1 MTNKLRCKMDYEKIK
16 LPVKNITFLPRKNA
30 TYVYYTTEKKYL
42 KDKGFNQNKRVC
54 IGKLDTKN
62 NDYFY
67 PNEMYIQHFGMQN
80 ISLKENEN
88 KFSRTLSFG
97 TKMVVEKV
105 FEKLNLNQILAKVFP
120 DKANLIKSLVCYYL
134 ENQNSAIQLY
144 EKWARRNALFTVNID
159 SNSTFS
165 RLFNDIIT
173 SSKTNEFLYFWNQEF
188 SKNSLNKDIIMSLD
202 TTNFNTYSASVPLA
216 EYGKPKVDEG
226 LKQINLAYII
236 NNETS
241 IPLYYQLFPGSV
253 IDQSQCKELVTKAK
267 EFNYKKI
274 TLVMDRGF
282 YSANNI
288 NFLLKNQYKYIIMAK
303 SRNKVLNDLLESVR
317 EKIKNKSEYYLEE
330 FMNFGI
336 KLKAKAIGQQEQHI
350 YIYYNDEI
358 AQAKRK
364 AFNLKVKKFKE
375 QAINSNLDLETVQNM
390 YKTHLD
396 VFVDENNKRNARIK
410 KEVQQEEY
418 DNAGFVVLVSNI
430 DADLEFIL
438 RQYKKRDIVEKA
450 FATLKSTL
458 DFNKF
463 YSASGETIEAK
474 VFVSFLAIIVRAH
487 ISFKLKPFLEMNTFH
502 TVNTIITEFTKLE
515 VTKINKTYVQSYALT
530 RTQKIIF
537 EYLEISEKDLNNSI
551 KIINKMLS

>member
-1 MTNKLRCKMDYEKIK
+1 MDYEKIK
-16 LPVKNITFLPRKNA
+16 LPAENITFLPRKNV
-30 TYVYYTTEKKYL
+30 TYVYFTVEKKYL

-54 IGKLDTKN
+54 IGKMDH
-62 NDYFY
+62 NDKEYFY
-67 PNEMYIQHFGMQN
+67 PNETYIQYFGMQN
-80 ISLKENEN
+80 ITLKENKN

-97 TKMVVEKV
+97 TKMVVDKI
-105 FEKLNLNQILAKVFP
+105 FEKLNLNSILTKVFSE
-120 DKANLIKSLVCYYL
+120 KANQIKSLVCYYL

-144 EKWARRNALFTVNID
+144 EKWARKNALFTENID

-165 RLFNDIIT
+165 RLFNEIIT
-173 SSKTNEFLYFWNQEF
+173 SNKTNEFLYLWNQEY
-188 SKNSLNKDIIMSLD
+188 SKNSFNNDIIMSLD
-202 TTNFNTYSASVPLA
+202 TTNFNTYSASIPLA

-253 IDQSQCKELVTKAK
+253 IDQSQCQELVTKAK
-267 EFNYKKI
+267 EFNYKNI

-303 SRNKVLNDLLESVR
+303 SRNKVLTELLDSVR
-317 EKIKNKSEYYLEE
+317 EKIKNRSEYYLEE

-375 QAINSNLDLETVQNM
+375 QAVNSNLDLETVQNM

-396 VFVDENNKRNARIK
+396 VFIDENNQRNARIK

-430 DADLEFIL
+430 DESLEFIL

-450 FATLKSTL
+450 FAILKSTL

-463 YSASGETIEAK
+463 YSANGETIEAK
-474 VFVSFLAIIVRAH
+474 IFVSFLAIIVRAH

-502 TVNTIITEFTKLE
+502 TINTIIAEFTKLE
-515 VTKINKTYVQSYALT
+515 VTKINKAYVQSYALT
-530 RTQKIIF
+530 RTQKTIF

>member
-1 MTNKLRCKMDYEKIK
+1 MNYEKIK
-16 LPVKNITFLPRKNA
+16 LPVKNITYLPRKNVI
-30 TYVYYTTEKKYL
+30 YVYYTAEKKYL

-62 NDYFY
+62 TDYFY
-67 PNEMYIQHFGMQN
+67 PNEMYIQYFGMQN

-88 KFSRTLSFG
+88 KFSRSLSFG

-105 FEKLNLNQILAKVFP
+105 FEKLNLNQILTKVFP
-120 DKANLIKSLVCYYL
+120 EKANLIKSLVCYYL

-144 EKWARRNALFTVNID
+144 EKWARRNALFTPNID

-173 SSKTNEFLYFWNQEF
+173 SSKTNEFLYLWNQEF
-188 SKNSLNKDIIMSLD
+188 SRNSLNNDIIMSLD

-226 LKQINLAYII
+226 LKQVNLAYII

-267 EFNYKKI
+267 EFNYKNI

-303 SRNKVLNDLLESVR
+303 SRNKVLNDLLGSVR

-375 QAINSNLDLETVQNM
+375 QALNSNLDLETVQNM

-396 VFVDENNKRNARIK
+396 VFIDENNKRNAQIK

-487 ISFKLKPFLEMNTFH
+487 ISFMLRPFLEMNTFH
-502 TVNTIITEFTKLE
+502 SVNTIIAEFTKLE
-515 VTKINKTYVQSYALT
+515 VTKINKAYVQSYALT
-530 RTQKIIF
+530 RTQKTIF

>member
-1 MTNKLRCKMDYEKIK
+1 MDYEKIK
-16 LPVKNITFLPRKNA
+16 LPNENITFLTRKNI
-30 TYVYYTTEKKYL
+30 TYVYFTVEKKYL
-42 KDKGFNQNKRVC
+42 KEKGFNQNKRVC
-54 IGKLDTKN
+54 IGKLDQTNKN
-62 NDYFY
+62 YFY
-67 PNEMYIQHFGMQN
+67 PNETYIQYFGMQN
-80 ISLKENEN
+80 ITLKENKN

-97 TKMVVEKV
+97 TKMVVEKI
-105 FEKLNLNQILAKVFP
+105 FEKLNLDLILTKVFP
-120 DKANLIKSLVCYYL
+120 EKANLIKSLVCYYL

-144 EKWARRNALFTVNID
+144 EKWARKNALFTENID

-165 RLFNDIIT
+165 RLFNEIIT
-173 SSKTNEFLYFWNQEF
+173 SNKTNEFLYLWNQEF
-188 SKNSLNKDIIMSLD
+188 SKNSFNNDIIMSLD
-202 TTNFNTYSASVPLA
+202 TTNFNTYSSSIPLA

-267 EFNYKKI
+267 EFDYKNI

-303 SRNKVLNDLLESVR
+303 SRNKILTELLESVR
-317 EKIKNKSEYYLEE
+317 EKIKNRSEYYLEE

-336 KLKAKAIGQQEQHI
+336 KLKAKVIGQQEQHI

-358 AQAKRK
+358 AQAKRG

-375 QAINSNLDLETVQNM
+375 QAINSNLDLETVQKM
-390 YKTHLD
+390 YDACLD
-396 VFVDENNKRNARIK
+396 VFVDENNQRNARIK
-410 KEVQQEEY
+410 QEVQQIEY

-438 RQYKKRDIVEKA
+438 RQYKKRDVVEKA
-450 FATLKSTL
+450 FSILKSTL

-463 YSASGETIEAK
+463 YSASGETIESK
-474 VFVSFLAIIVRAH
+474 IFVSFLAIIVRAH
-487 ISFKLKPFLEMNTFH
+487 ISFKLKPFLNINTFH
-502 TVNTIITEFTKLE
+502 TVNTIIAEFTKLE
-515 VTKINKTYVQSYALT
+515 VTKINKAYVQSYALT
-530 RTQKIIF
+530 KTQKTIF
-537 EYLEISEKDLNNSI
+537 EYLEISEKDMNNCI

>member
-1 MTNKLRCKMDYEKIK
+1 MDCEKIK
-16 LPVKNITFLPRKNA
+16 LPVKNITFLPRKNT
-30 TYVYYTTEKKYL
+30 TYVYYTAEKKYL

-67 PNEMYIQHFGMQN
+67 PNEMYIQYFGMQN

-97 TKMVVEKV
+97 TKMVIEKV
-105 FEKLNLNQILAKVFP
+105 FEKLNLNQILTKVFGE
-120 DKANLIKSLVCYYL
+120 KANLIKSLVCYYL

-144 EKWARRNALFTVNID
+144 EKWARRNALFTSHIE

-173 SSKTNEFLYFWNQEF
+173 SSKTNEFLYLWNQEF
-188 SKNSLNKDIIMSLD
+188 SKNSLNNDIIMSLD

-226 LKQINLAYII
+226 LKQVNLAYII

-267 EFNYKKI
+267 EFKYKNI

-288 NFLLKNQYKYIIMAK
+288 NFLLKNQYNYIIMAK
-303 SRNKVLNDLLESVR
+303 SRNKVLTDLLESVR

-336 KLKAKAIGQQEQHI
+336 KLKAKAIGLQEQHI

-375 QAINSNLDLETVQNM
+375 QALNSNLDLETVQNM

-396 VFVDENNKRNARIK
+396 VFEDENNQRNAQIK

-438 RQYKKRDIVEKA
+438 RQYKKRDVVEKA

-463 YSASGETIEAK
+463 YSTSGETIEAK

-502 TVNTIITEFTKLE
+502 TVNTIIAEFTKLE
-515 VTKINKTYVQSYALT
+515 VTKINKAYVQSYALT
-530 RTQKIIF
+530 RTQKTIF
-537 EYLEISEKDLNNSI
+537 EYLEISEKDLNSSI
-551 KIINKMLS
+551 KIINKMLC

>member
-1 MTNKLRCKMDYEKIK
+1 MDYEKIK
-16 LPVKNITFLPRKNA
+16 LPAKNITFLPRKKT
-30 TYVYYTTEKKYL
+30 TYVYYTAEKKYL

-67 PNEMYIQHFGMQN
+67 PNEMYIQYFGMQN
-80 ISLKENEN
+80 ISLKENQN

-97 TKMVVEKV
+97 TKMVIEKV
-105 FEKLNLNQILAKVFP
+105 FEKLNLNQILTKVFAE
-120 DKANLIKSLVCYYL
+120 KANLIKSLVCYYL

-144 EKWARRNALFTVNID
+144 EKWARRNALFTSYIE

-173 SSKTNEFLYFWNQEF
+173 SSKTNEFLYLWNQEF
-188 SKNSLNKDIIMSLD
+188 RKNSLNNDIIMSLD

-226 LKQINLAYII
+226 LKQVNLAYII

-267 EFNYKKI
+267 EFNYKNI

-303 SRNKVLNDLLESVR
+303 SRNKVLTDLLESVR
-317 EKIKNKSEYYLEE
+317 EKIKNKSDYYLEE

-336 KLKAKAIGQQEQHI
+336 KLKAKAIGLQEQHI

-375 QAINSNLDLETVQNM
+375 QALNSNLDLETVQNM

-396 VFVDENNKRNARIK
+396 VFEDENNQRNAQIK

-438 RQYKKRDIVEKA
+438 RQYKKRDVVEKA

-463 YSASGETIEAK
+463 YSTSGETIEAK

-502 TVNTIITEFTKLE
+502 TVNTIIAEFTKLE
-515 VTKINKTYVQSYALT
+515 VTKINKAYVQSYALT
-530 RTQKIIF
+530 RTQKTIF
-537 EYLEISEKDLNNSI
+537 EYLEISEKDLNSSI
-551 KIINKMLS
+551 KIINKMLG

>member
-1 MTNKLRCKMDYEKIK
+1 
-16 LPVKNITFLPRKNA
+16 
-30 TYVYYTTEKKYL
+30 
-42 KDKGFNQNKRVC
+42 
-54 IGKLDTKN
+54 
-62 NDYFY
+62 
-67 PNEMYIQHFGMQN
+67 
-80 ISLKENEN
+80 
-88 KFSRTLSFG
+88 
-97 TKMVVEKV
+97 
-105 FEKLNLNQILAKVFP
+105 
-120 DKANLIKSLVCYYL
+120 
-134 ENQNSAIQLY
+134 
-144 EKWARRNALFTVNID
+144 
-159 SNSTFS
+159 
-165 RLFNDIIT
+165 
-173 SSKTNEFLYFWNQEF
+173 
-188 SKNSLNKDIIMSLD
+188 MSLD

-226 LKQINLAYII
+226 LKQVNLAYII

-267 EFNYKKI
+267 EFNYQNI

-303 SRNKVLNDLLESVR
+303 SRNKVLTDLLESVR

-336 KLKAKAIGQQEQHI
+336 KLRAKAIGLQAQHI

-375 QAINSNLDLETVQNM
+375 QALNSNLDLETVQNM
-390 YKTHLD
+390 YKTHLE
-396 VFVDENNKRNARIK
+396 VFVDENNQRNAQIK

-450 FATLKSTL
+450 FSTLKSTL

-463 YSASGETIEAK
+463 YSSSGETIEAK

-502 TVNTIITEFTKLE
+502 TVNTVIAEFTKLE
-515 VTKINKTYVQSYALT
+515 VTKINKAYVQSYALT
-530 RTQKIIF
+530 RTQKTIF
-537 EYLEISEKDLNNSI
+537 EYLEISEKDLNSSI
-551 KIINKMLS
+551 KIINKMLG